1 MSTINWNC
9 RGFGNPR
16 TVYALKRALQKEALQ
31 FIFLMETKLS
41 QEAMKYK
48 QQELEYTQGLAV
60 SSHGQSRGL
69 ALQWKSDSKV
79 AIQGFSRW
87 HIDAHVACTI
97 TRLTWRLT
105 GFYGQPDTSRR
116 EETWSILE
124 SLGHFNHLSWL
135 CIGDYNEIISQ
146 AKTSRC
152 RIRSARQ
159 LD

>member
-41 QEAMKYK
+41 HEAIKYK

-60 SSHGQSRGL
+60 SSHGQSGGL
-69 ALQWKSDSKV
+69 ALLWKSDSKV
-79 AIQGFSRW
+79 VVQGFSRW
-87 HIDAHVACTI
+87 HINAHVTCAI
-97 TRLTWRLT
+97 TGLTWRLT
-105 GFYGQPDTSRR
+105 GFYGQPDTRR
-116 EETWSILE
+116 HEETWSILE
-124 SLGHFNHLSWL
+124 SLRHFNHLSWL
-135 CIGDYNEIISQ
+135 CIRDYNEIIRQ
-146 AKTSRC
+146 VETLGC
-152 RIRSARQ
+152 RIHPARQ